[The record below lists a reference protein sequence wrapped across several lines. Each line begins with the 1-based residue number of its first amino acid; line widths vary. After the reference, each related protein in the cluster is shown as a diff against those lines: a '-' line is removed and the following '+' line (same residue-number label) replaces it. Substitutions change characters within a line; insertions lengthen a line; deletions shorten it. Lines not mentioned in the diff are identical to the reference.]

1 MRFERLLAG
10 AAAAALM
17 AGSALAQTG
26 GSMGAGSMQSSSPNG
41 AGTMQ
46 SPTGPTQPYAPPPT
60 TGGTSQPSGA
70 GGMTGGS
77 TTGGYQTGGSMSSGS
92 QSGGYQ
98 SGGSMSG
105 GAQSGGPQGGGAMS
119 GGSMGA
125 MSGAG
130 FTPIRPMPSSSIIAT
145 LTASGEFK
153 TLLAALKDTNLTTLI
168 DTHPNLTLFAPTDAA
183 FAALPPGQL
192 DMLMKSP
199 PQLQAILTYHLVAT
213 TIKPTDIMGHA
224 AGKVPT
230 AAKKSITLDGSGPT
244 LKVDTASVL
253 QPGVTASNGI
263 IYPIDKVLTPPAA

>member
-10 AAAAALM
+10 AAVAALM

-26 GSMGAGSMQSSSPNG
+26 GTMGGGSMQSSSPNG
-41 AGTMQ
+41 AGAMQ

-60 TGGTSQPSGA
+60 TGGMAQPSGP
-70 GGMTGGS
+70 GGMTGGN
-77 TTGGYQTGGSMSSGS
+77 TT
-92 QSGGYQ
+92 GGYQ

-105 GAQSGGPQGGGAMS
+105 GSQSAGYQSGGATS

-130 FTPIRPMPSSSIIAT
+130 FTPIRAMPSSSIIAT

-213 TIKPTDIMGHA
+213 TIKPADIMGHA